1 MLDPFSHLFLVVNS
15 VSNIFFYGMF
25 NKKFREVA
33 KKEINRWLPKT
44 TLRLVPSKSRKT
56 NAGPN
61 ANSTSNRAKYDRAT
75 TPDMSRTEMT
85 WDTIL

>member
-1 MLDPFSHLFLVVNS
+1 
-15 VSNIFFYGMF
+15 MF

-44 TLRLVPSKSRKT
+44 TLRLVQSKSRKT

-61 ANSTSNRAKYDRAT
+61 ANPTSNRVKNDRAT

-85 WDTIL
+85 HIPKNSGQIVKIFSNIKKTAKNQATNF